1 MNTITVEFPDNY
13 TITQDVG
20 NRYLTEMF
28 DGAEIV
34 AVDGNA
40 VTITSDDAEEIADK
54 VMRGVST
61 YEPKYVGIRH
71 PDFYKDVRGWYG
83 AGLSDSLAHRTAL
96 DVMLRGNNRLMINF
110 PPLNS
115 GEKIRIWEA

>member
-20 NRYLTEMF
+20 NKYLTEMF

-54 VMRGVST
+54 VLRGVSI

-71 PDFYKDVRGWYG
+71 PDFYKDVRGWFG
-83 AGLSDSLAHRTAL
+83 AELSDSQADRVATKM
-96 DVMLRGNNRLMINF
+96 MLRGSSRLLINF

-115 GEKIRIWEA
+115 GEKIHIWEA

>member
-71 PDFYKDVRGWYG
+71 PDFYGDVRGWYG
-83 AGLSDSLAHRTAL
+83 EGLSDSLAHRIAL
-96 DVMLRGNNRLMINF
+96 DMMLRGSSRLLISF

-115 GEKIRIWEA
+115 GEKIHIWEA